1 MVVLVRAC
9 TNYSVVM
16 LSRVAY
22 TKVPLLRSVK
32 SPKAI
37 ELNQLIS
44 IVLEKHKIL
53 QVKYIFA

>member
-1 MVVLVRAC
+1 MVVLIRAC

-16 LSRVAY
+16 LSRVACA
-22 TKVPLLRSVK
+22 KVPLLRSVK